1 MAITASGAI
10 SLNDLHVEAGGSS
23 GSTCSFNDTDIRD
36 ILEKSSGASHSLG
49 DYYSKKAPFTGSGT
63 VGATNVYNAGSE
75 YVPAT
80 NNRYRGYNSNTYG
93 SNYPSGTSYG
103 TLSPIQDSDY
113 LSNNQVIA
121 CASSGNNT
129 TGGSITGNVTILL
142 RVRNISG
149 SAQNI
154 NTDAN
159 FKKLI
164 INGNTFN
171 RSDATYTSGGVDGI
185 PSTFTW
191 NATNQTIPNDQTSVM
206 HPFPAPGQSY
216 TAKFRG
222 Q

>member
-10 SLNDLHVEAGGSS
+10 SLNDLHVEAGGTS

-75 YVPAT
+75 YVAAS
-80 NNRYRGYNSNTYG
+80 NQRYRGYNSNTYG
-93 SNYPSGTSYG
+93 SNLPSGTSYG
-103 TLSPIQDSDY
+103 SLSPIQDSDY

-121 CASSGNNT
+121 LASNANNNT
-129 TGGSITGNVTILL
+129 SGSITATVTTQL

-154 NTDAN
+154 NSDAN

-171 RSDATYTSGGVDGI
+171 RSDATYTSGGSDGI
-185 PSTFTW
+185 ASTFAWTT
-191 NATNQTIPNDQTSVM
+191 ASQSVPNNNTSAM
-206 HPFPAPGQSY
+206 FPFPTPGQSY
-216 TAKFRG
+216 SAKFRG